1 MQEKE
6 YIKLDGSVDAI
17 IFRSEE
23 TGYTVLEMETED
35 DLVTVV
41 GSMIDVE
48 EGEELSVTGYYTAH
62 PVYGTQFKAQLCE
75 RRLPATAN
83 AILKYLSSGAIKGIG
98 PVLAKRIVARFG
110 DETLEIMEKEPQKLS
125 EISGISPKKAREIEA
140 EYQRLFG
147 IRSVMMFLSKFGL
160 NPVMSV
166 KIWHKWGMQSVE
178 LIKENPFVL
187 CSWDIGMDFET
198 ADSIARSLGFEP
210 DSHNRLCAGI
220 VHTLRYNTNNGHTC
234 LPQKKLCE
242 KSALLT
248 GMPQEDIDGIIDEMC
263 EENELVGDTVNDV
276 RYIYLP
282 HLYAAETYVAG
293 RIQLAQ
299 GEFFKAY
306 ADENQKKS
314 DEEAIKVQI
323 DLLEEEYGFKYAELQ
338 KKAIVSALT
347 ENLFILTGG
356 PGTGKTT
363 AINAMIELFC
373 RRGDDVALCAPTGRA
388 AKRMSQLTGREA
400 KTIHRLLEVD
410 FTDSDSAIKF
420 KRNEKNPLKCDVIII
435 DEMSMVDI
443 CLFESLL
450 KAMKMTCRLIM
461 VGDADQLPSVGC
473 GNVLKDL
480 IDSGKIPTV
489 QLNEIFRQAAQS
501 LIVTNA
507 HKIVS
512 GQYPNLKQHDNDFF
526 FLRRIDNP
534 TAAQTVVDLCV
545 SRLPSSYG
553 YSSMWDI
560 QVLAPSRKGELGTFE
575 LNRRLQQELNPKS
588 PDKAEF
594 TFNATVFREG
604 DKVMQIRNNYDIE
617 WKKDDDEHGMG
628 IFNGDIGQIISI
640 DKHAHTM
647 KIQFDDRYS
656 IYSFD
661 MAQDI
666 ELSYACTV
674 HKSQGSEFEAVII
687 PLMRPSNRLY
697 YRNLLYTAVTRAK
710 KLLILV
716 GSEYAVHYM
725 VDNVKKT
732 RRYTNLSRFIV
743 QALQTEDGGI
753 YSENDN
759 EL

>member
-6 YIKLDGSVDAI
+6 YIKLEGSVDAI

-35 DLVTVV
+35 DYVTVV

-62 PVYGTQFKAQLCE
+62 PVYGTQFKARLCE

-98 PVLAKRIVARFG
+98 PVLAKRIVSHFG
-110 DETLEIMEKEPQKLS
+110 DETLEIMEKEPHRLS
-125 EISGISPKKAREIEA
+125 EISGISPKKAAEIQT
-140 EYQRLFG
+140 EYERLFG
-147 IRSVMMFLSKFGL
+147 IRLVMLFLSKFNL

-166 KIWHKWGMQSVE
+166 KIWHKWGMQSVDI
-178 LIKENPFVL
+178 IKENPFAL
-187 CSWDIGMDFET
+187 CSFDIGMDFET
-198 ADSIARSLGFEP
+198 ADAIARELGFES
-210 DSHNRLCAGI
+210 DCKNRLTAGI
-220 VHTLRYNTNNGHTC
+220 IHTLRYNTNNGHTC

-242 KSALLT
+242 KAALLT
-248 GMPQEDIDGIIDEMC
+248 GMDEYSIQEIC
-263 EENELVGDTVNDV
+263 EELCDENELVSDSVNSV
-276 RYIYLP
+276 KYIYLP

-293 RIQLAQ
+293 RIQLMQ

-306 ADENQKKS
+306 ADEEQKLS
-314 DEEAIKVQI
+314 EQRAVECQI
-323 DLLEEEYGFKYAELQ
+323 DILEEENGFKYATLQ
-338 KKAIVSALT
+338 KSAIIQALT

-363 AINAMIELFC
+363 TINAMIELFS
-373 RRGDDVALCAPTGRA
+373 RKGDDVALCAPTGRA
-388 AKRMSQLTGREA
+388 AKRMSELTGKKA
-400 KTIHRLLEVD
+400 QTIHRLLEVD
-410 FTDSDSAIKF
+410 FTDSESSLKF

-450 KAMKMTCRLIM
+450 KAMKMSCKLIM

-473 GNVLKDL
+473 GNVLRDL
-480 IDSGKIPTV
+480 IDCKKIPTV
-489 QLNEIFRQAAQS
+489 ELSEIFRQAAQS

-507 HKIVS
+507 HRIVN
-512 GQYPNLKQHDNDFF
+512 GEYPDLRQHDNDFF
-526 FLRRIDNP
+526 FLKRVDNP
-534 TAAQTVVDLCV
+534 TATQTVVDLCV

-553 YSSMWDI
+553 FSSMWDI
-560 QVLAPSRKGELGTFE
+560 QVLTPSRKGELGTFE
-575 LNRRLQQELNPKS
+575 LNRRLQEELNPKS
-588 PDKAEF
+588 PEKNEF
-594 TFNATVFREG
+594 VFNASVFREG

-617 WKKDDDEHGMG
+617 WKKDDGENGMG
-628 IFNGDIGQIISI
+628 VFNGDIGQIISI
-640 DKHAHTM
+640 DKQSHTM
-647 KIQFDDRYS
+647 KIQFDDRYA

-687 PLMRPSNRLY
+687 PLMRPTNRLY
-697 YRNLLYTAVTRAK
+697 FRNLLYTAVTRAK
-710 KLLILV
+710 KLLIIV
-716 GSEYAVHYM
+716 GNEYAVKYM
-725 VDNVKKT
+725 TDNVRKT
-732 RRYTNLSRFIV
+732 KRYTNLARFITEAAQDI
-743 QALQTEDGGI
+743 QAK
-753 YSENDN
+753 
-759 EL
+759 